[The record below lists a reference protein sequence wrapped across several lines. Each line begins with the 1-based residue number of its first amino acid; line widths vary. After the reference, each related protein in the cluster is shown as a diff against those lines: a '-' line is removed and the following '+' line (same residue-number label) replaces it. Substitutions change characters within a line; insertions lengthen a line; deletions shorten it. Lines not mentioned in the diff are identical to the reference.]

1 MTAAAQIPVDALVSL
16 APQAIQRQAARMAQ
30 DVFTGIFRQAF
41 EPETT
46 DLGQTLQT
54 VEGRCSNWCQA
65 AEGEEAQA
73 LRLALLISGL
83 DQWGLAYTQSFNLT
97 AMPALSALIGALRSR
112 QDARADARFQFYF
125 SQIEA
130 IEADAV
136 DFRIELRRA
145 IHMALWHA
153 MALSEEEADADRML
167 QSLGNLML
175 ALNDRMPTLGWR
187 LLADTLAHIQSR
199 LLDADTPLPAL
210 AHNNTQRLFESLRQ
224 ALPAERYQAIMAHAT
239 QAILAWQQAR
249 RAAAEGAVK

>member
-1 MTAAAQIPVDALVSL
+1 
-16 APQAIQRQAARMAQ
+16 MAQ

-136 DFRIELRRA
+136 DFKIELRRA
-145 IHMALWHA
+145 IHMALRHA

-199 LLDADTPLPAL
+199 LLDADTP
-210 AHNNTQRLFESLRQ
+210 RLTVACDKPLLSWVMEYASGRGWQLQVAQTGGRSSV
-224 ALPAERYQAIMAHAT
+224 
-239 QAILAWQQAR
+239 LAWQQAR